1 MTGKKISIEDAQRFI
16 LAGIST
22 FTLHNSKTGNSFT
35 YNVKIS
41 DDGKLYFASV
51 IINSE
56 KSYLGTVNNKG
67 KFYHGKKSKIPA
79 DAQASKVLSWCLER
93 IYANTLPDFIE
104 VWHEGKCGKCG
115 RKLTVPSSIDTGI
128 GPDCAKK
135 LSKSVWRDLQLNKL
149 FS

>member
-22 FTLHNSKTGNSFT
+22 FTLHNSKTGNSFK

-56 KSYLGTVNNKG
+56 KSYLSGSNLTHKQKLL
-67 KFYHGKKSKIPA
+67 KFYP
-79 DAQASKVLSWCLER
+79 CLFVWL
-93 IYANTLPDFIE
+93 YVSCVKTLAIGE
-104 VWHEGKCGKCG
+104 
-115 RKLTVPSSIDTGI
+115 TSS
-128 GPDCAKK
+128 
-135 LSKSVWRDLQLNKL
+135 
-149 FS
+149 F